1 MIKTSKA
8 IDVKTLIFK
17 VLGLVQEGDNLFEA
31 IDDEIVMFLID
42 NQFIIMDPTVTEGM
56 DGTALT
62 QKGMQ
67 YLRDFKAA

>member
-8 IDVKTLIFK
+8 IDIKALIFK

-31 IDDEIVMFLID
+31 IDDEIVIFLID

>member
-1 MIKTSKA
+1 MIKTSNA
-8 IDVKTLIFK
+8 IDIKTLIFK
-17 VLGLVQEGDNLFEA
+17 VLGLVQEGNNLFEA
-31 IDDEIVMFLID
+31 IDNEIVIFLID
-42 NQFIIMDPTVTEGM
+42 NQFIIMDPTVAEGM